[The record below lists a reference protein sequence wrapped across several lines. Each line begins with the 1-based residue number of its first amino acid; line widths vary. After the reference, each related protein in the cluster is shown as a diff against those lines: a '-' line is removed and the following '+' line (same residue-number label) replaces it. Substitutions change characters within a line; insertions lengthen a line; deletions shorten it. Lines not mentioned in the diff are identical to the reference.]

1 MIDVKT
7 IIPVLVLCALIP
19 TMGSRNV
26 NANRVRKYF
35 SKLTIENIHLGYA
48 RKSHTVC
55 EDIDE
60 CSTGNPCNSLLCVN
74 TPGSYTCLC
83 PAGRIAKLKNGIM
96 KENLHIYFNMKVII

>member
-1 MIDVKT
+1 MY
-7 IIPVLVLCALIP
+7 LIL
-19 TMGSRNV
+19 GSG
-26 NANRVRKYF
+26 A
-35 SKLTIENIHLGYA
+35 STKLTILNIHLGYA

-96 KENLHIYFNMKVII
+96 KENLHLSFKYNL